1 MSLITDAVDA
11 AEKVFH
17 DVEEG
22 VEDVDGEA
30 LRVARALLA
39 DAKEAEQKV
48 LALAAQYKAELLAI
62 AGQVLQGDLPAIEA
76 ALIALGEKILA
87 DLTGLFAAEGE

>member
-1 MSLITDAVDA
+1 MNLIDDAVAA

-17 DVEEG
+17 DVETG

-48 LALAAQYKAELLAI
+48 LALAGQYKAELLAL
-62 AGQVLQGDLPAIEA
+62 AERVLQGDLPSIEA

-87 DLTGLFAAEGE
+87 DLTGLFAAEGD